1 METVYVGCVE
11 LIVSM
16 FPMEIIFSTMFTLIF
31 WSDNSEAVRLSFFQK
46 MPLRFE
52 GFFCS
57 SPWHKVGGLA
67 LCKSLRRTHF
77 YEVKYSTLYFTW
89 KLAEIC
95 AKILARMLSQ

>member
-31 WSDNSEAVRLSFFQK
+31 WSDNSEAAQFFK
-46 MPLRFE
+46 KCPCDSRA
-52 GFFCS
+52 FFCS